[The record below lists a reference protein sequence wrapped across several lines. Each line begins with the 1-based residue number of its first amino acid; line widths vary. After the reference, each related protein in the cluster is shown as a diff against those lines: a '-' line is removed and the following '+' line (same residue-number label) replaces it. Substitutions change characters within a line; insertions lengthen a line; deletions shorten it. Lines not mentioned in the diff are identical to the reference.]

1 MGKLKRGSKGQGVDA
16 DRQCRANANA
26 QRRTHYHE
34 THGDAATSTS
44 SGAFVLASLGLI
56 ADAVGRSNAVDAAA
70 AAAQGLRMLGSE
82 RTRGMS
88 S

>member
-1 MGKLKRGSKGQGVDA
+1 MGKLKNRSKGTSSEA
-16 DRQCRANANA
+16 DRKRRSNATSARRASLARSA
-26 QRRTHYHE
+26 SP
-34 THGDAATSTS
+34 AATATPLK
-44 SGAFVLASLGLI
+44 AFTLASLGLI